1 METTQ
6 DTARRLAA
14 LHAASRSLTAL
25 VYGLSEEE
33 LKQPSYADGW
43 SIAQVLSHLGSGA
56 EISARLV
63 ERGRAGD
70 MTGPTREEMLPVW
83 ARWDELPP
91 LAQRAA
97 WREADARHLGLLDS
111 LDAAERA
118 TVRIPY
124 FAGQIGVPAY
134 LGYRLSEQSMHGWDV
149 TVSLDPGATVPD
161 EEARLLWER
170 LDLVTSRFH
179 DRETLRRLAPARVAV
194 ELTDLRRTV
203 CLDLGEEP
211 RIRPEEPA
219 DPAATVTGTADAVL
233 RLVYGRNRPG
243 ADDVTARGS
252 VALDDLRSLFPG
264 F

>member
-63 ERGRAGD
+63 ERGRTGD

-124 FAGQIGVPAY
+124 FAGQIDVPAY
-134 LGYRLSEQSMHGWDV
+134 LGYRLSEQSVHGWDV
-149 TVSLDPGATVPD
+149 TVALDPGATVPD
-161 EEARLLWER
+161 EEARLLWDR

-179 DRETLRRLAPARVAV
+179 DRGALRRLAPARVAL

-243 ADDVTARGS
+243 ADGVTVRGS